1 MYKICTNQIWNIP
14 FLISMILILR
24 KPYKIFLE
32 FLQLFMFFCHLPSA
46 ICHINYPNLFPV
58 VVQMADKHLNNS
70 LITFSHCCEVV

>member
-1 MYKICTNQIWNIP
+1 MYESNLEYTLSDKYDPYFEKTLQNIFRIP
-14 FLISMILILR
+14 AIIYVF
-24 KPYKIFLE
+24 
-32 FLQLFMFFCHLPSA
+32 LPSS